1 MSIVRQFTE
10 RFTHV
15 KAAKRA
21 EQKSA
26 PQHAPLPLDASQLR
40 QIGGGLK
47 VPAPKNGW

>member
-15 KAAKRA
+15 KAGQRA

-26 PQHAPLPLDASQLR
+26 PQHALLPLDPSLLR
-40 QIGGGLK
+40 QVGGGLR
-47 VPAPKNGW
+47 PGAPKTTW